1 MPKQGIAL
9 NDNNPSFS
17 AMTRRIAFAI
27 FPQFQLMDVAGP
39 IAAFDFAN
47 LVSPGSYALA
57 LCAPSAGLIRSS
69 SGVSMDAVAY
79 GHGPFDTLIV
89 SGGYGLGDP
98 DCLSALAQWLAREAP
113 AARRVASVCVGSY
126 ALAEAGLLDG
136 MRATTHW
143 GWIDDFAQRYPKV
156 IVERNAV
163 FLREGK
169 YWTSAGISAG
179 IEMAIALIQD
189 DLGANA
195 ARAVTQEMF
204 VHTRS
209 ADGHVEPSW
218 LQATGGAP
226 KRFDALRMWMRAN
239 VAKPMSVEHLADKMG
254 MSARTFARLFREETG
269 TTPAKAVERM
279 RIEAARAMLAN
290 GSGSMETVAE
300 AAGFGRTE
308 RMRRAFQRFCGEP
321 PKTIRQATRAL
332 AKKVDSLD
340 HVLRM

>member
-1 MPKQGIAL
+1 MPNGGTAI

-17 AMTRRIAFAI
+17 ATTRRIAFAI

-47 LVSPGSYALA
+47 LVSPGAYALTI
-57 LCAPSAGLIRSS
+57 CAPTDGLVRSSAG
-69 SGVSMDAVAY
+69 VTMEAAAY

-98 DCLSALAQWLAREAP
+98 GNLSAVAQWLVREAP

-126 ALAEAGLLDG
+126 ALAEAGLLNG

-143 GWIDDFAQRYPKV
+143 GWIDDFAQRYPNV
-156 IVERNAV
+156 IVDRNAV
-163 FLREGK
+163 FLTQGK

-189 DLGANA
+189 DLGADT

-239 VAKPMSVEHLADKMG
+239 LAKPMNVEFLADKMG

-269 TTPAKAVERM
+269 STPAKAVERM
-279 RIEAARAMLAN
+279 RIEAARAMLSTGA
-290 GSGSMETVAE
+290 SSMEAVAE
-300 AAGFGRTE
+300 AAGFGNAE

-321 PKTIRQATRAL
+321 PKTIRQAARVL
-332 AKKVDSLD
+332 VKKADPLG
-340 HVLRM
+340 HVLQM